1 MAAEPAKGGPVLPG
15 MLAGRLAAV
24 TGAGRGLGLA
34 MARGL
39 ARSGARLLLLERDP
53 ELGQAAQRALRAEG
67 LHAHAFEIDVADAP
81 ACAAL
86 AASVRGAHGAIDILV
101 NSAGINSAT
110 SFCAPDALQDW
121 ARILEVNLGGCAHVT
136 HAFVPQL
143 QERHG
148 VVLNI
153 ASIAAF
159 TAGTSSFSYVV
170 SKGAIRS
177 LTQVLARD
185 LAPWGVRVN
194 ALAPSL
200 VATEMNE
207 RKRENKPL
215 MEAYLRRV
223 MLGRVGTL
231 DDVVGP
237 ALFLCS
243 DLAAYI
249 TGTVLPVDGG
259 YLAS

>member
-1 MAAEPAKGGPVLPG
+1 
-15 MLAGRLAAV
+15 MLDGRLAAV
-24 TGAGRGLGLA
+24 TGAGRGLGVA
-34 MARGL
+34 VARGL
-39 ARSGARLLLLERDP
+39 ARSGARVLLLERSA
-53 ELGQAAQRALRAEG
+53 ELGREAQRALRSEG
-67 LHAHAFEIDVADAP
+67 LDAHALVLDVADAA

-86 AASVRGAHGAIDILV
+86 AASVRDAHGPIDILV
-101 NSAGINSAT
+101 NNAGINSAT

-143 QERHG
+143 QARRG

-185 LAPWGVRVN
+185 LAPSGVRVN

-215 MEAYLRRV
+215 MDAYLRRV

-237 ALFLCS
+237 ALFLCC

>member
-1 MAAEPAKGGPVLPG
+1 MTDAAGAPALPG
-15 MLAGRLAAV
+15 RLAGRLAAV

-34 MARGL
+34 IARGL
-39 ARSGARLLLLERDP
+39 ARSGARVLLLERSAD
-53 ELGQAAQRALRAEG
+53 LGQQAERALRAEG
-67 LHAHAFEIDVADAP
+67 FEARALEIDVADAP
-81 ACAAL
+81 ACAML
-86 AASVRGAHGAIDILV
+86 AASVHEAHGPVEILV
-101 NSAGINSAT
+101 NNAGINSAT

-136 HAFVPQL
+136 HAFVPHL
-143 QERHG
+143 QERRG

-207 RKRENKPL
+207 AKRANKPL
-215 MEAYLRRV
+215 METYLRRV

-243 DLAAYI
+243 DLAGYI
-249 TGTVLPVDGG
+249 TGAVLPVDGG
-259 YLAS
+259 YLAA